1 MDRNPYQAP
10 AANLFGSTL
19 ETSTEAVPQEAIL
32 QLQRTKPWVRFIG
45 VLMWLVVG
53 FMLLGGVGVVV
64 AGLAGLGSAVAGGG
78 GAREAGLMM
87 GVATVYALMA
97 VLYIYPVLKIWKFG
111 SSIGRLVASRDPRDL
126 VAALDQQRAFW
137 KFVGI
142 VTLIGMVLYGVML
155 VGAIGASLLIG
166 GKAAGAAP

>member
-1 MDRNPYQAP
+1 
-10 AANLFGSTL
+10 
-19 ETSTEAVPQEAIL
+19 
-32 QLQRTKPWVRFIG
+32 
-45 VLMWLVVG
+45 
-53 FMLLGGVGVVV
+53 
-64 AGLAGLGSAVAGGG
+64 
-78 GAREAGLMM
+78 MM

-142 VTLIGMVLYGVML
+142 VTLIGVVLYGVMI
-155 VGAIGASLLIG
+155 VGAIGASALMG
-166 GKAAGAAP
+166 VKAAGAAP